1 MRGLFFIPEL
11 SIGCSGPTQFSKPMI
26 DYSKVSVPC
35 YLLEESLLRR
45 NLELMKKVQAEAGI
59 DVILAFKGFAM
70 WSTFPLVRQYLK
82 GATASSLDEAKLC
95 FEEMKVKAHTYAVAY
110 RDSEFEEI
118 MKLSSHITFNS
129 LNQFERF
136 KDDVKA
142 FPEKISCGIRVNPE
156 YSEVTTD
163 LYNPS
168 APTSRL
174 GMTAAHFGDTLPEG
188 IEGLHFHVLCES
200 SSYALENTLKSFE
213 EKFGHLIPQVKW
225 VNMGGGHLM
234 TRKGYDVNHLINLLK
249 SFREKWGVEVIL
261 EPGSAVA
268 WETGDLV
275 ASVLDVVE
283 NNGVKT
289 AILDVSFTCH
299 MPDCLEMPYKPR
311 IRGAKMDPE
320 PGKPTYRMGGMS
332 CLAGDFMSEYSFD
345 KALAPGDLVV
355 FEDMIHY
362 TMVKTTTFNGVPHPS
377 IGIWKENNSFQLVRT
392 FGYDDYKRRLS

>member
-1 MRGLFFIPEL
+1 
-11 SIGCSGPTQFSKPMI
+11 MI
-26 DYSKVSVPC
+26 DYSKIPSPC

-45 NLELMKKVQAEAGI
+45 NLELMNDVQERAGI
-59 DVILAFKGFAM
+59 SIILAFKGFAM
-70 WSTFPLVRQYLK
+70 WSAFPLVRQYLK
-82 GATASSLDEAKLC
+82 GATASSLSEARLC
-95 FEEMKVKAHTYAVAY
+95 FEEMKTKSHTYAVAY
-110 RDSEFEEI
+110 RDQEFDEI
-118 MKLSSHITFNS
+118 MKMSSHITFNS
-129 LNQFERF
+129 LSQYERF
-136 KDDVKA
+136 KDKVVA
-142 FPEKISCGIRVNPE
+142 YPEKISCGIRVNPE

-168 APTSRL
+168 SPTSRL
-174 GMTAAHFGDTLPEG
+174 GMTAAHFGDKLPEG

-200 SSYALENTLKSFE
+200 TSFTLENTLTAFE

-234 TRKGYDVNHLINLLK
+234 TKKGYDTAHLVSILK
-249 SFREKWGVEVIL
+249 AFREKWGVEVIL

-275 ASVLDVVE
+275 STVLDVVE
-283 NNGVKT
+283 NSGVKT
-289 AILDVSFTCH
+289 AILDASFTCH

-320 PGKPTYRMGGMS
+320 KGKPTYRMGGMS
-332 CLAGDFMSEYSFD
+332 CLAGDYMSEYSFE
-345 KALAPGDLVV
+345 KELAPGDLIV

-377 IGIWKENNSFQLVRT
+377 IGIWKEDNSFQLVRE
-392 FGYDDYKRRLS
+392 FGYEDYKNRLS